1 MSDIDPL
8 QRLPIIPDDD
18 EQIDAAFASYL
29 HACDRGE
36 VGSRE
41 DFLKQFPSLSG
52 RLRELM
58 EAADMI
64 GSYASA
70 RLQSPAPK
78 QASDHF
84 HASVDSGSPVTS
96 TKSARDENETIGL
109 DELGPHDAESDLSG
123 LDPHATLPLAHR
135 PDGDSGPSL
144 PFEME
149 DYTLLKVLGM
159 GGMGVVYLA
168 KQRDLDRLVAVKMIR
183 SGILAGEEEVKRF
196 YAEAKAA
203 ARLRHPNIVAVHQFG
218 RRAGHHFFSMQYIEG
233 TDLQRILKHGP
244 LPPRR
249 AAAIVRDVARAIQH
263 AHSRGVLHRDLKPGN
278 VMIDEQD
285 QIHVTDFGLAKH
297 LDADSSLTG
306 QGTAIGTPHYMAPE
320 QAVGNSDEATSQS
333 DIYSLGGI
341 LFAAIAGHPPLVGD
355 TVMQT
360 LMRVAHHPAPAL
372 RSVCPKADVEIEAI
386 VGKCLEK
393 QPQLRYATAA
403 QLADDLDRYLA
414 GKSISARSKSRLG
427 KTILWTRQVPV
438 IAALTGQPS
447 TDAPIGQRRFQT
459 FMLLL
464 AIFIPLLLV
473 SWSWWHRRTIA
484 AMPRQVVIAGG
495 LDGGL
500 YTDTSQHLADVMQ
513 QQTGVPCR
521 VIPTGGTW
529 DNQAKL
535 IAGQV
540 QLAPMQAAAVGG
552 EELAVVAPLFYEA
565 VHVLVRRDG
574 PVQTIADL
582 PGHSIAVGPR
592 GSGSRRAAELVLD
605 SLELDETTCP
615 RIDIDWPE
623 FRTMLVPDAGEKT
636 EVSVAIICIGPGS
649 KLVRGLL
656 ADGSWE
662 LISLTGSVAISEQHP
677 TLRPMILQRSAY
689 RDSYTAEATLPNTGS
704 TNAEEN
710 AVPTGPIASEDDAT
724 IETLGTTAFLVCRH
738 DASDALIRATL
749 AALYHPPTVV
759 GLIPADHAAEWQGLA
774 FHHAAREYFH
784 LLSKP

>member
-1 MSDIDPL
+1 MSEIDPL
-8 QRLPIIPDDD
+8 QPRPAAADG
-18 EQIDAAFASYL
+18 ETEIDAAFASYL

-36 VGSRE
+36 VESRE

-52 RLRELM
+52 QLRELM
-58 EAADMI
+58 EAADLI
-64 GSYASA
+64 GSYTSTGA
-70 RLQSPAPK
+70 RALAHSPSPAAPGLPAK
-78 QASDHF
+78 NVQRSD
-84 HASVDSGSPVTS
+84 
-96 TKSARDENETIGL
+96 NETVGI
-109 DELGPHDAESDLSG
+109 DAIGPHDAEGDLSG
-123 LDPHATLPLAHR
+123 FDPHATLPLAHR
-135 PDGDSGPSL
+135 HDGDSGPSL

-196 YAEAKAA
+196 YTEAKAA

-233 TDLQRILKHGP
+233 TDLQRVLKHGP

-320 QAVGNSDEATSQS
+320 QAIGNSDEATSQS

-372 RSVCPKADVEIEAI
+372 RSVCPRADVEIEAI

-393 QPQLRYATAA
+393 QPCLRYETAA

-414 GKSISARSKSRLG
+414 GTSISARSKSRLG
-427 KTILWTRQVPV
+427 KTIVWTRQVPV

-447 TDAPIGQRRFQT
+447 TDAPLGQRRFQSS
-459 FMLLL
+459 MLIL
-464 AIFIPLLLV
+464 AILIPLTLL
-473 SWSWWHRRTIA
+473 SWSWWHRRRIA
-484 AMPRQVVIAGG
+484 AMPGQVVMAGG
-495 LDGGL
+495 LVGGL
-500 YTDTSQHLADVMQ
+500 YTDTAQHLADVMQ

-521 VIPTGGTW
+521 VIPTAGTW

-535 IAGQV
+535 IAGLV
-540 QLAPMQAAAVGG
+540 QLAPMQASAVGG

-574 PVQTIADL
+574 PVQSIADL
-582 PGHSIAVGPR
+582 SGHAIAVGPL

-605 SLELDETTCP
+605 SLQLDDTACP
-615 RIDIDWPE
+615 RINVDWPE
-623 FRTMLVPDAGEKT
+623 LKSMLVPAAGEKT

-656 ADGSWE
+656 ADGSWQ
-662 LISLTGSVAISEQHP
+662 LISLTGSVAISQQHP

-689 RDSYTAEATLPNTGS
+689 QNAYTAETPRPPAG
-704 TNAEEN
+704 NAKDVTIAN
-710 AVPTGPIASEDDAT
+710 AIDDAT
-724 IETLGTTAFLVCRH
+724 IETLGTTAFLVCRQ

-749 AALYHPPTVV
+749 AALYRQPTVV